1 MPGKVDKSLQNKAI
15 QGVLEQEKIMIRVLF
30 ICHGRA
36 LDTVISGDEVR

>member
-30 ICHGRA
+30 ICHGTQV
-36 LDTVISGDEVR
+36 L